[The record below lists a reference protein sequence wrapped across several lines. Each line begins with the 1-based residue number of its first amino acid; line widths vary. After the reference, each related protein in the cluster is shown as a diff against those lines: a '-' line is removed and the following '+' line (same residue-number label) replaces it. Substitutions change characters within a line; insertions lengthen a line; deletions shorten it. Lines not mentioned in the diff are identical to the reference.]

1 VIEFEIKSVSVV
13 ISSCFVPISV
23 MILVAP
29 TTKSPVM
36 DTLPDIVPP
45 VSSYLLSNADC
56 NPFVFAMVKSPSSMV
71 SCLSSNTDC
80 NPFVFAMV
88 KLPSSMVSCLSS
100 NADCNPSVFAMVKLP
115 SAISS
120 CLSSNADCN
129 PPVFAMAKSPS
140 SIVSCLSSNADCNPP
155 VFAMAKSPSSIVSC
169 LFPISVTRLVSPTKN
184 DVPSME
190 APVIFP
196 VVVKVPYCCEIL
208 PNTLVPTNVVL
219 P

>member
-140 SIVSCLSSNADCNPP
+140 SIVSCL
-155 VFAMAKSPSSIVSC
+155 
-169 LFPISVTRLVSPTKN
+169 FPISVTRLVSPTKN

>member
-1 VIEFEIKSVSVV
+1 MIEFEIKSVSVV

-45 VSSYLLSNADC
+45 VSSDLLSNADC
-56 NPFVFAMVKSPSSMV
+56 NPFVFAMVKS
-71 SCLSSNTDC
+71 
-80 NPFVFAMV
+80 
-88 KLPSSMVSCLSS
+88 PSSMVSCLSS

-115 SAISS
+115 SAIS
-120 CLSSNADCN
+120 
-129 PPVFAMAKSPS
+129 
-140 SIVSCLSSNADCNPP
+140 SCLSSNADCNPP